1 MRFGVEGKVLGRAFH
16 PELRRL
22 LIGDRVEGAVDLDD
36 GKPGGVVPQAVLGRG
51 RIRRI
56 PPALDKGWL
65 RPGGNANLDATHQR
79 GRWAAGASLTSP
91 RSVRRPCG
99 SASITASR
107 LSATP
112 RGLPGSAST
121 SVLPITPA
129 SERDS
134 IACGVLRNPAA
145 RMASAMP
152 GTG

>member
-1 MRFGVEGKVLGRAFH
+1 MRFGVERKVLGRAFH
-16 PELRRL
+16 PELRGL
-22 LIGDRVEGAVDLDD
+22 LIGDRVEGAVDLND
-36 GKPGGVVPQAVLGRG
+36 GKPGGVVTQAVLGRG

-56 PPALDKGWL
+56 PTAFDQGWL
-65 RPGGNANLDATHQR
+65 RPGGNANLDSTHQR
-79 GRWAAGASLTSP
+79 GRWAAGASLTS
-91 RSVRRPCG
+91 
-99 SASITASR
+99 
-107 LSATP
+107 P